1 MDPRTGD
8 PVEGIVRCEECGRV
22 ADEFTATAERWGY
35 WSDGC
40 GELLP
45 FCPECAK
52 REFVAAVETEAKPRT
67 Q

>member
-1 MDPRTGD
+1 M
-8 PVEGIVRCEECGRV
+8 
-22 ADEFTATAERWGY
+22 ADEWGY

-40 GELLP
+40 GNLLP

>member
-1 MDPRTGD
+1 MS
-8 PVEGIVRCEECGRV
+8 ESRCQ
-22 ADEFTATAERWGY
+22 D
-35 WSDGC
+35 
-40 GELLP
+40 LLP